1 MQDRRIIHSIWLTL
15 LALFLGQAALA
26 ALAFHLYA
34 IPVAE
39 ATWYLVVLP
48 VMHGAIGVVLTAL
61 RDLFTNTDTGQRLTR
76 VNFANKLSLVR
87 LSSAPT
93 VLWLVLLARDYAV
106 GPIVVPLT
114 AAVFLT
120 DLLDGQISRRT
131 HQTTQI
137 GQRLDSSSD
146 YTVLVVVSIALIG
159 YDLISGWFFAI
170 VIIRLGFPLVGQ
182 SVLLVIRRWKVPF
195 RTSFLGKAS
204 VFAIMTAYAISLVS
218 LIDGI
223 PDWSRVVQTVAE
235 YAAGALAVVSL
246 AEKVYQYPGE
256 IAHAR
261 RTRNEISD

>member
-1 MQDRRIIHSIWLTL
+1 MQDRPIVRSIWLTL
-15 LALFLGQAALA
+15 VALFLGQAAIA
-26 ALAFHLYA
+26 VIVFTRYA
-34 IPVAE
+34 IAVVDA
-39 ATWYLVVLP
+39 AWYLA
-48 VMHGAIGVVLTAL
+48 VMPIMHIAIGVVLTAL
-61 RDLFTNTDTGQRLTR
+61 RDLFTNTDTGRRLSR

-93 VLWLVLLARDYAV
+93 VLWLVLLARDHPV

-159 YDLISGWFFAI
+159 YDLISVWFFAL
-170 VIIRLGFPLVGQ
+170 VMIRLGFPLFGQ
-182 SVLLVIRRWKVPF
+182 AILLVIRRWKVPF

-204 VFAIMTAYAISLVS
+204 VFAIMTAYAISLAT

-223 PDWSRVVQTVAE
+223 PDWSDVVQVAAE
-235 YAAGALAVVSL
+235 YAAGSLALVSL

-256 IAHAR
+256 VAHAR
-261 RTRNEISD
+261 RTRDEV